1 MEKWTVLSREY
12 VIDNPPYLRTRRD
25 RCRLPGGQVIEIHV
39 HEYTH
44 WVNAVVLTPEFQV
57 VLVEQYRHG
66 TGCFSLE
73 TPGGM
78 VDANERPIDAIIRE
92 VAEETG
98 YRSPRAPVVLGEF
111 FPNPANSDN
120 LVTTFL
126 IPDAKLAV
134 APHRDATEDMVVKLL
149 AFETWGAMIGSG
161 EAPHMFSAMG
171 YFLAKDRNFGA
182 HNPRGARGEGL
193 DLSAGP

>member
-1 MEKWTVLSREY
+1 MEKWTVLSCEY

-25 RCRLPGGQVIEIHV
+25 RCRLPGGQVIEIYV

-44 WVNAVVLTPEFQV
+44 WVNAVVLTPELKV

-66 TGCFSLE
+66 TGRFSIE

-78 VDANERPIDAIIRE
+78 VEFNESPAEAIVRE
-92 VAEETG
+92 VGEETG
-98 YRSPRAPVVLGEF
+98 YQSERTPVALGEF

-126 IPDAKLAV
+126 ILDAKLV
-134 APHRDATEDMVVKLL
+134 MAPHRDSTEDMVVKVL
-149 AFETWGAMIGSG
+149 AFDEWGTMIRRG
-161 EAPHMFSAMG
+161 EAPQMFSTLG
-171 YFLAKDRNFGA
+171 YFLAKDYF
-182 HNPRGARGEGL
+182 
-193 DLSAGP
+193 AGKL